1 MAGTHVITASVTDSG
16 GLSGAA
22 TVTLVVEPPV
32 NTAPLVGISQPASGT
47 TVLVGASIAFTGTAT
62 DAQDGNMSANL
73 VWTSNTQGQIGTG
86 ASFSFSGLTV
96 GSHTITAAVTDSGG
110 LPGSAAV
117 IVIVQPPPNTAPT
130 VTITAPPNGTTVN
143 QGASLTFTATAT
155 DTQDGNLG
163 ASLVWF
169 SNLQGPD
176 WHWRV
181 LLDHEPDC
189 RSARDYGEGHRQR
202 RTARIGCSRGDGAD
216 ALHAVGRHEKGQR
229 QEVCRPDVERSVGG
243 LGGRV
248 SQQRQGDDD
257 AQRRAAHRP
266 RCRTRARRSSIA
278 CAMSAR
284 SVCSNNATV
293 TF

>member
-32 NTAPLVGISQPASGT
+32 NTAPDGRRSHQPANGT
-47 TVLVGASIAFTGTAT
+47 TVFVGASIAFTGTAT
-62 DAQDGNMSANL
+62 DAQDGNVSANL

-130 VTITAPPNGTTVN
+130 VTITSPPNGTTVN
-143 QGASLTFTATAT
+143 QGASLTFMATAT

-163 ASLVWF
+163 ASLVWS
-169 SNLQGPD
+169 SNLQGQIGTGASFSTTSLIAGAHAITARVTDSGGLQGSAAVVVTVQAPYTLSAVARKVKGKRFAD
-176 WHWRV
+176 LTWSGASGTSVDIWRNNV
-181 LLDHEPDC
+181 KITDD
-189 RSARDYGEGHRQR
+189 RQR
-202 RTARIGCSRGDGAD
+202 RSSHRIPPAKGKRSRY
-216 ALHAVGRHEKGQR
+216 R
-229 QEVCRPDVERSVGG
+229 
-243 LGGRV
+243 
-248 SQQRQGDDD
+248 
-257 AQRRAAHRP
+257 
-266 RCRTRARRSSIA
+266 

-284 SVCSNNATV
+284 RSART
-293 TF
+293 TRL